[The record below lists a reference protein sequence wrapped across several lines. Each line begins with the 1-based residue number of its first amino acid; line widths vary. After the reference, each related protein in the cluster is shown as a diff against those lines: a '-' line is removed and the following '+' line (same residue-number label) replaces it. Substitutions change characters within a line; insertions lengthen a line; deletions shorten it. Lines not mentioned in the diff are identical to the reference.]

1 MLDEKQGTRT
11 KSLCLIQQKFSLIF
25 SFFSNFPSFF
35 PSPPF
40 ASFFLLNQSQI
51 LSCSY
56 FSFIISPSHSFLHFF
71 SFLHFSFSRFLLPS
85 FSFNRFLLTSFSF
98 YRFLLPLF
106 FLFSF
111 SPFFFFLF
119 SFSPV
124 YGMNV
129 YKMIIVWM
137 HNKLMNN
144 YHLDFYSLA
153 CLSNICFTEPVTFA
167 FFIRVFHHK
176 NMNIYI
182 LYKHFVNNTIY
193 WIKKWWNK
201 IINFY
206 LILNT
211 RKAFAEIL

>member
-1 MLDEKQGTRT
+1 MRLLLYLYNKGFRGVEGGKF
-11 KSLCLIQQKFSLIF
+11 KSLNIFIQWWTNVRWKTRNSDQISLFDSAKVFID
-25 SFFSNFPSFF
+25 
-35 PSPPF
+35 
-40 ASFFLLNQSQI
+40 FFL
-51 LSCSY
+51 
-56 FSFIISPSHSFLHFF
+56 FFKF
-71 SFLHFSFSRFLLPS
+71 SFLLPFPPPLCVFLPSQSITNSYLFLLLLHYLSFPLFPSLFLLPS
-85 FSFNRFLLTSFSF
+85 
-98 YRFLLPLF
+98 
-106 FLFSF
+106 
-111 SPFFFFLF
+111 FFLF

-182 LYKHFVNNTIY
+182 LYKHFVINTIY

>member
-1 MLDEKQGTRT
+1 MKNKELGPNLFVWFC
-11 KSLCLIQQKFSLIF
+11 KSFHWFFPFFQIFLPSSLPPPLCVFLPSQSITN
-25 SFFSNFPSFF
+25 SFLFLLLLHYISFPLFPSLFLP
-35 PSPPF
+35 PS
-40 ASFFLLNQSQI
+40 
-51 LSCSY
+51 
-56 FSFIISPSHSFLHFF
+56 
-71 SFLHFSFSRFLLPS
+71 FLLPS
-85 FSFNRFLLTSFSF
+85 F
-98 YRFLLPLF
+98 
-106 FLFSF
+106 FLF
-111 SPFFFFLF
+111 L
-119 SFSPV
+119 FSPV

-182 LYKHFVNNTIY
+182 LYKHFVINTIY

-211 RKAFAEIL
+211 IMAFAEIL

>member
-1 MLDEKQGTRT
+1 MFDEKQGTRT

-25 SFFSNFPSFF
+25 SFFSNVPSFF
-35 PSPPF
+35 PPPPF
-40 ASFFLLNQSQI
+40 AYVFLPSQSILNSFFFLLLLHY
-51 LSCSY
+51 LS
-56 FSFIISPSHSFLHFF
+56 FPLFPSF
-71 SFLHFSFSRFLLPS
+71 FLLPS
-85 FSFNRFLLTSFSF
+85 F
-98 YRFLLPLF
+98 

-111 SPFFFFLF
+111 LLFLL
-119 SFSPV
+119 SFPPV

-129 YKMIIVWM
+129 NKMIIVWM

-167 FFIRVFHHK
+167 FLSVFSIIK
-176 NMNIYI
+176 IWIYI
-182 LYKHFVNNTIY
+182 LYKHFVINTIY

-206 LILNT
+206 LILKT
-211 RKAFAEIL
+211 IKAFEEIS